1 MSSIKQELVN
11 LIIRQAG
18 LSPKY
23 VAASLGKSARPE
35 LGDYSLA
42 CFHLAKEKKTPP
54 EQLAQKIA
62 AAIKPVGLIAK
73 VTVVYGYVNI
83 FLNNAKVIEIV
94 LNEELQIPQ
103 EGKGKTVV
111 IDYSSPNIAKPFGIG
126 HLRSTVIGNALY
138 KIYSAL
144 GYKCVGI
151 NYLGDWGTQF
161 GMLIADYKDHPDIYK
176 EPTTNLLAQRYV
188 DYNGRTKAD
197 PTLME
202 QARAEFKRLEDA
214 DPENLAIFS
223 RFREDSIKEFKR
235 IYDVLGV
242 SFDEYSGEAET
253 NQYLAQTITEIEKK
267 GLTEIS
273 EGALVVKLDKHKMP
287 PCLLR
292 KSDGATLYAAR
303 DIAAAIHRYNTY
315 STNPDGFSEREPG
328 TGKFHKLIYVVGA
341 DQKLHFRQVFKVLE
355 LMGYEWAKD
364 CVHVDFGLV
373 RFKGEKMSTRKG
385 TAILL
390 EDVLS
395 QAIERSE
402 ALMKARSAELA
413 DKVSPEETKG
423 VAKAVGIGAIIF
435 NDLKN
440 KRIKDVDF
448 DWDQVLTFEGETG
461 PYLQY
466 THTRLA
472 SILSKYALTNAEC
485 RTGNAKFELL
495 NTTEEAVLVKALK
508 DYPDIIRQSAEESE
522 PSILSNYLLALASL
536 FNKFYQ
542 MHRVI
547 SDNKELTQARIVLV
561 QRLKEVFNKGL
572 VLLGITPL
580 EKM

>member
-1 MSSIKQELVN
+1 MSSIKQD
-11 LIIRQAG
+11 LINRIISQAG
-18 LSPKY
+18 LPAKY
-23 VAASLGKSARPE
+23 VAASLAKSARPE

-42 CFHLAKEKKTPP
+42 CFHLAKDRKTPP

-62 AAIKPVGLIAK
+62 AAIKPGGLINN

-83 FLNNAKVIEIV
+83 FLDNTKVIELV
-94 LNEELQIPQ
+94 LKEGLQIPPAGAGQ
-103 EGKGKTVV
+103 TVV

-126 HLRSTVIGNALY
+126 HLRSTVIGNALN
-138 KIYSAL
+138 KIYTAL

-161 GMLIADYKDHPDIYK
+161 GMLIADYKGNPDAYK

-188 DYNGRTKAD
+188 DYNTRAKAD
-197 PTLME
+197 PALMAK
-202 QARAEFKRLEDA
+202 AREEFKKLEDA
-214 DPENLAIFS
+214 DPENLAIFQQ
-223 RFREDSIKEFKR
+223 FREDSIREFKR

-242 SFDEYSGEAET
+242 SFDEYSGEADT

-267 GLTEIS
+267 GITEIS

-303 DIAAAIHRYNTY
+303 DIAAAIHRHNTY
-315 STNPDGFSEREPG
+315 
-328 TGKFHKLIYVVGA
+328 KFNKLIYVVGA

-364 CVHVDFGLV
+364 CLHVDFGLV

-390 EDVLS
+390 EEVLDE
-395 QAIERSE
+395 AIKRSYSI
-402 ALMKARSAELA
+402 MKARSPELS
-413 DKVSPEETKG
+413 DKVSTEDIYPIT
-423 VAKAVGIGAIIF
+423 KAVGIGAIVF

-440 KRIKDVDF
+440 RRIKDVDF

-466 THTRLA
+466 THTRLS
-472 SILSKYALTNAEC
+472 SILEKYALTN
-485 RTGNAKFELL
+485 TKTPILNAKYELL
-495 NTTEEAVLVKALK
+495 STEEEAVLVKALK
-508 DYPDIIRQSAEESE
+508 DYPDIIRQSADESE
-522 PSILSNYLLALASL
+522 PSILSNYLISLASL

-547 SDNKELTQARIVLV
+547 SENQELTRARIVLV
-561 QRLKEVFNKGL
+561 QRLKEIFKNGL
-572 VLLGITPL
+572 DLLGISPL

>member
-11 LIIRQAG
+11 RIISQAG

-23 VAASLGKSARPE
+23 LAASLGKSARPE

-42 CFHLAKEKKTPP
+42 CFHLAKDQKTPP
-54 EQLAQKIA
+54 EQMAQKIA
-62 AAIKPVGLIAK
+62 AAIKPGGLIEK

-83 FLNNAKVIEIV
+83 FLNNAKVIELV
-94 LNEELQIPQ
+94 LKEELQIPQ
-103 EGKGKTVV
+103 SGQGQTVV

-126 HLRSTVIGNALY
+126 HLRSTVIGNAIY

-161 GMLIADYKDHPDIYK
+161 GHVLDGLGGGPVTDQEINNITDRIISGKISTVDFSNQYSISAVSPDSIRR
-176 EPTTNLLAQRYV
+176 EN
-188 DYNGRTKAD
+188 
-197 PTLME
+197 
-202 QARAEFKRLEDA
+202 ARKIFQRLESN
-214 DPENLAIFS
+214 DPVIRKFWVSAKEG
-223 RFREDSIKEFKR
+223 SIKEFQR
-235 IYDVLGV
+235 IYELLGV
-242 SFDEYSGEAET
+242 AFDEYSGEADT
-253 NQYLAQTITEIEKK
+253 NKYLAQTITEIEKK

-273 EGALVVKLDKHKMP
+273 EGALVVKLDKYKMP

-315 STNPDGFSEREPG
+315 
-328 TGKFHKLIYVVGA
+328 KFDKLIYVVGA

-355 LMGYEWAKD
+355 LMGYDWAKD
-364 CVHVDFGLV
+364 CLHVDFGLV

-402 ALMKARSAELA
+402 ALMQARSAELA
-413 DKVSPEETKG
+413 DKVAPEETKG

-466 THTRLA
+466 THTRLS
-472 SILSKYALTNAEC
+472 SILGKYALTNAEYGM
-485 RTGNAKFELL
+485 RNAKYELL
-495 NTTEEAVLVKALK
+495 NTPEEAVLVKALK

-522 PSILSNYLLALASL
+522 PSILSNYLLTLASL